1 MQLRSAEKADLSG
14 LLSLYSQFRHTPIPE
29 TNEVIMTIWEQMMAD
44 KNHHVI
50 VGIEDGKIVSSCVL
64 LIVPNLTH
72 DQRPYALIENVI
84 TDEAHRHKGY
94 ASAVLDYAKS
104 IAKQAHCYKV
114 MLMTGS
120 KLESTLAFY
129 ERAGF
134 NRHDKTG
141 FVLWFD

>member
-1 MQLRSAEKADLSG
+1 MQLRSAEKADLPG

-29 TNEVIMTIWEQMMAD
+29 TNERIMTICEQMMAD
-44 KNHHVI
+44 QNHHVI

-72 DQRPYALIENVI
+72 EQRPYALIENVI

-94 ASAVLDYAKS
+94 ASAVLDHAKS

-114 MLMTGS
+114 MLLTGS

>member
-1 MQLRSAEKADLSG
+1 MQIRPAENADLPA
-14 LLSLYSQFRHTPIPE
+14 LLSLYAQFHATPVPKADERIL
-29 TNEVIMTIWEQMMAD
+29 NIWKQIMAD

-64 LIVPNLTH
+64 VIVPNLTH

-84 TDEAHRHKGY
+84 TDEAHRKKGY
-94 ASAVLDYAKS
+94 ASAVLDGAKTM
-104 IAKQAHCYKV
+104 AKQANCYKV

-120 KLESTLAFY
+120 KLDSTLRFY

-134 NRHDKTG
+134 NRADKTA
-141 FVLWFD
+141 FVLWF